1 MNSWMTLLGIGKTT
15 PHERELAAAR
25 ARAARRRSRG
35 RYRAYWRERNAERAE
50 YFNARDKEP
59 KRKKYLADWR
69 REYRAEKRENA
80 GFDGGQHD

>member
-35 RYRAYWRERNAERAE
+35 RYRAYWRERNASRVE
-50 YFNARDKEP
+50 YFKAREQTP
-59 KRKKYLADWR
+59 ERKSYLATRHQEMKD
-69 REYRAEKRENA
+69 A
-80 GFDGGQHD
+80 